1 MGFNTNLI
9 IVTILISMSFFI
21 LSAGI
26 LEIATNYSVPVDADL
41 QDTFNEYAETQSTFE
56 ETQQIIQGGD
66 VNPEGQDQ
74 AVYKNVIVA
83 GKQVQQQGDIFIN
96 FLGKITK
103 YIPMDTIIIAMLTT
117 IIFVLILFGFVTMIT
132 KQGP

>member
-1 MGFNTNLI
+1 
-9 IVTILISMSFFI
+9 MSFFI

-96 FLGKITK
+96 FLSKITK